1 MKIIGNGFIAKS
13 LKKAKLK
20 SKSNY
25 IIYAAGISNSKT
37 NNKKD
42 LEREKK
48 AFKNFSKN
56 LHSSSIIIYIS
67 SLSVLDKTLKN
78 EKYVKNKLFIENFLK
93 SKVERF
99 IIVRLAQ
106 VVGFNKN
113 PNTITNFFYNNIKNR
128 KKFVLWADAKRS
140 LIDIDDVKLIFKEI
154 VKKNFKKKY
163 ILNIYN
169 PNSISAKNIVDILSK
184 ILKFKPIYRS
194 VYLRKT
200 SKKLYGV
207 KLKLNKFSKIFNN
220 KNYNKNIL
228 LKYYK

>member
-1 MKIIGNGFIAKS
+1 MKIIGNGFIAKN

-20 SKSNY
+20 SKNNC

-37 NNKKD
+37 ENKKD

-48 AFKNFSKN
+48 VFKNFIKN
-56 LHSSSIIIYIS
+56 INSSEIIIYIS
-67 SLSVLDKTLKN
+67 SLSVLDKNLRN

-93 SKVERF
+93 SKVKRF

-106 VVGFNKN
+106 VVGFNRN
-113 PNTITNFFYNNIKNR
+113 PNTVTNFFYNNIKSR
-128 KKFVLWADAKRS
+128 KKFVLWANVKRN

-154 VKKNFKKKY
+154 VKKKFKKNY
-163 ILNIYN
+163 ILNIHN
-169 PNSISAKNIVDILSK
+169 PNSISTKNIVDILSK
-184 ILKFKPIYRS
+184 ILKFKPIYKL

-200 SKKLYGV
+200 SKTLHGA